1 MRACTFSF
9 SQEVYNTLQRSFSP
23 QQALHALMYVTE
35 PAASFS
41 SLQEVSDFDLFEL
54 NDIDK
59 AFTKTV
65 KTVKHHQPV
74 NLVLQ
79 GTAMRIVGYPA
90 GHMLGGTVWVLEAGS
105 EVVVY
110 GVDTNHN
117 KER

>member
-1 MRACTFSF
+1 MSTAAAC
-9 SQEVYNTLQRSFSP
+9 
-23 QQALHALMYVTE
+23 
-35 PAASFS
+35 
-41 SLQEVSDFDLFEL
+41 LQEVSDFTLFDL

-65 KTVKHHQPV
+65 KPVKHHQPV

-79 GTAMRIVGYPA
+79 GTHLRIVGYPA

-117 KER
+117 KERCALFSLSYRHRSHTHFVFD

>member
-1 MRACTFSF
+1 LCHQASCFFS
-9 SQEVYNTLQRSFSP
+9 L
-23 QQALHALMYVTE
+23 A
-35 PAASFS
+35 
-41 SLQEVSDFDLFEL
+41 LQEVSDFDLFEL

-65 KTVKHHQPV
+65 NTVKHHQPV
-74 NLVLQ
+74 ELVLQ
-79 GTAMRIVGYPA
+79 GTALRIVGYPA